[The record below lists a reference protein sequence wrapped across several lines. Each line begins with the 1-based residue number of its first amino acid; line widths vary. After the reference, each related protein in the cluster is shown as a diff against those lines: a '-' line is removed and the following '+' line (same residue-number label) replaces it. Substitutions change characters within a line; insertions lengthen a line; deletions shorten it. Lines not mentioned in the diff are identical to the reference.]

1 MQTINGFQNPC
12 LRHMRP
18 PICLKTLLVHSA
30 SSCFFTIA
38 PNSLGDTIA
47 SGDVLI
53 VHTHY
58 LPSTSDILLVEQFGE
73 IILTKHCNLV
83 SDEEIHCLGVVT
95 ASVRDLRSDSAA
107 IESLTPQSLHDY
119 LMGDKPYAASI
130 TRARGSNMA
139 PDVNDGDLAIIERH
153 LDLRN
158 ADIALF
164 SISRGPLV
172 CRRYEES
179 SHRLLSNDTSVSPTE
194 LSQEA
199 VTLEGVIS
207 KIIRQHRVGTR

>member
-1 MQTINGFQNPC
+1 MK
-12 LRHMRP
+12 P
-18 PICLKTLLVHSA
+18 PISLKTLLVHSA
-30 SSCFFTIA
+30 SSCFLSIA
-38 PNSLGDTIA
+38 PNTLADIIA
-47 SGDVLI
+47 SGDLLI
-53 VHTHY
+53 IHTHY
-58 LPSTSDILLVEQFGE
+58 LPSANDILLVEKFGE

-95 ASVRDLRSDSAA
+95 ASVRDLMSDSVA
-107 IESLTPQSLHDY
+107 IESLTPQNLHDY
-119 LMGDKPYAASI
+119 LMGEKPYAASI

-139 PDVNDGDLAIIERH
+139 PDVKDGDLAIIERH
-153 LDLRN
+153 LALRN

-172 CRRYEES
+172 CRRYDEN
-179 SHRLLSNDTSVSPTE
+179 SHRLLSNNTSVRPTQ

-207 KIIRQHRVGTR
+207 KIVRQHRLGTR